1 MSYSIESKK
10 YGRIPTVFVELDM
23 DFCTLRSGIGA
34 CTATQTGD
42 AKCYNTYST
51 CNDKTNFNKTTKTY
65 RFCEQ
70 NADLPVGL
78 SAIPLL
84 KSVSFA
90 SQEITPNKGLGVRGS
105 VSISFIDAP
114 WPDTEIDPYFSER
127 SYDTSKKG
135 TFWGK
140 FKARNPF
147 YENRVLRVRR
157 GYLTKTGFNWA
168 NFVNSVYVIEQ
179 LQGIAKDDSVKIVAK
194 DILKLADDKKAL
206 FPKPSNGRLSANID
220 ATQTSFTLS
229 PSGIGSQ
236 YKPSGKLAISGEM
249 MSYTRSGDTFTVVRG
264 VNNTQAEAHK
274 ADDTVQEVGVFVA
287 EKIQDVIYAL
297 LTTYSGIS
305 TSYIDKPTWDT
316 EANTYL
322 AGVWSAEIP
331 EPTGI
336 NTLIGELTEQGTCR
350 IWWDENSQQIRF
362 RAVKPLPN
370 NLPILSDES
379 HFLSKTIDVKTDT
392 NQRIGTVFI
401 YYGQRLPT
409 KKIDDLEN
417 YALRV
422 ATPNLEAISDLEYG
436 TNIVK
441 KIFSRWFKVTSSG
454 RVNALTD
461 ALLKTYRDPPQVIEF
476 NLTPALQLK
485 VGDLFYAQT
494 RKIQDVTGAIANVPM
509 EVVYAQPTD
518 RDDIKYKA
526 QQVSTA
532 IPLSNVKD
540 IEIKAD
546 VLDGFNA
553 YDAFFTDYGT
563 PEVGTTARFIV
574 FPDVLVTAANT
585 SDYAMIFDSRWPSG
599 VTIILINNGI
609 IAGRG
614 GNGGRGG
621 RAFKQYTDVDGDGF
635 IIYYGGNNANP
646 SSHVHGKKG
655 GNALLV
661 DRSISITNNGI
672 ISVGGGGGGGS
683 GGAVIRTPGKVAACQ
698 SGSGGGGGWPLGAGG
713 TAGQINYNDDIF
725 TDYNTNGYDTHQIG
739 HHGQTAVEALISSL
753 GGTGR
758 SNTVYSPNLY
768 ATVYNGG
775 NGGCP
780 PLSVVAGGAS
790 GATGY
795 AVVNWGASLYFG
807 DGGNGGDAGDCAIHG
822 NNLITWVNTGTIY
835 GNILP

>member
-1 MSYSIESKK
+1 MSYNNEVAKF
-10 YGRIPTVFVELDM
+10 GRIPTVFVELDM
-23 DFCTLRSGIGA
+23 DFCANTYGIA
-34 CTATQTGD
+34 PCTASIGVTGA
-42 AKCYNTYST
+42 AKCYNTYAT
-51 CNDKTNFNKTTKTY
+51 CQSKANFNKTIKTY

-70 NADLPVGL
+70 NADLPIGL

-127 SYDTSKKG
+127 TSQG

-157 GYLTKTGFNWA
+157 GYLTKNGFDWT

-179 LQGIAKDDSVKIVAK
+179 LQGIAKDDTVKIIAK

-220 ATQTSFTLS
+220 AVQTTFTIE

-236 YKPSGKLAISGEM
+236 YQASGKLAISGEM

-264 VNNTQAEAHK
+264 VSNTKAEDHK
-274 ADDTVQEVGVFVA
+274 ADDTVQEVGIFVTQ
-287 EKIQDVIYAL
+287 KIQDVIYEL

-305 TSYIDKPTWDT
+305 TSYIDKPAWDA
-316 EANTYL
+316 EATAYL
-322 AGVWSAEIP
+322 AGVWSADIP

-350 IWWDENSQQIRF
+350 VWWDELDQQIRF
-362 RAVKPLPN
+362 RAIKPLPSG
-370 NLPILSDES
+370 LPILSDES
-379 HFLSKTIDVKTDT
+379 HFLTKSIDVKTDT
-392 NQRIGTVFI
+392 NQRISTVFI

-409 KKIDDLEN
+409 KKLDDLEN

-436 TNIVK
+436 SNIVK

-454 RVNALTD
+454 RVNALSD
-461 ALLKTYRDPPQVIEF
+461 ALLKTYRDPPQIIEF
-476 NLTPALQLK
+476 SLTPALQLK

-494 RKIQDVTGAIANVPM
+494 RKIQSVTGDLASVPM
-509 EVVYAQPTD
+509 EVIFAQPTD

-532 IPLSNVKD
+532 IPLNNIKD

-546 VLDGFNA
+546 VLSGFNA

-599 VTIILINNGI
+599 VTIILINKGL

-614 GNGGRGG
+614 GNGGN
-621 RAFKQYTDVDGDGF
+621 ASYYTDLDGF
-635 IIYYGGNNANP
+635 MAASDGGN
-646 SSHVHGKKG
+646 G
-655 GNALLV
+655 GNGLNIQSV
-661 DRSISITNNGI
+661 ITITNNGI
-672 ISVGGGGGGGS
+672 IASGGGGGGG
-683 GGAVIRTPGKVAACQ
+683 GGGTFAFA
-698 SGSGGGGGWPLGAGG
+698 SGGGGGGGAPLGIGG
-713 TAGQINYNDDIF
+713 NKGTVNGIDAWGAQNGNNANINNMYGGIGGLSSGGGFTAG
-725 TDYNTNGYDTHQIG
+725 
-739 HHGQTAVEALISSL
+739 
-753 GGTGR
+753 
-758 SNTVYSPNLY
+758 
-768 ATVYNGG
+768 NGG
-775 NGGCP
+775 NGGNLGQNGQTGQDDP
-780 PLSVVAGGAS
+780 IYHNYGQAGVS
-790 GATGY
+790 G
-795 AVVNWGASLYFG
+795 
-807 DGGNGGDAGDCAIHG
+807 DAIHG
-822 NNLITWVNTGTIY
+822 NSLITWVNTGTIY

>member
-1 MSYSIESKK
+1 MVTVVSYNNEVSKF
-10 YGRIPTVFVELDM
+10 GRIPTIFVELDM
-23 DFCTLRSGIGA
+23 DYCANVYSNA
-34 CTATQTGD
+34 PCTAIIGVTGA
-42 AKCYNTYST
+42 AKCYNTYAT
-51 CNDKTNFNKTTKTY
+51 CQDKANFNKTIKTY

-70 NADLPVGL
+70 NADLPIGL

-114 WPDTEIDPYFSER
+114 WPDTEIDPYFTER
-127 SYDTSKKG
+127 SSQG

-157 GYLTKTGFNWA
+157 GYLTKNGFDWA

-220 ATQTSFTLS
+220 AIQTSFTLT
-229 PSGIGSQ
+229 PSGVGSQ
-236 YKPSGKLAISGEM
+236 YKTSGKLAISGEM
-249 MSYTRSGDTFTVVRG
+249 MEYTRTGDTFTVVRG
-264 VNNTQAEAHK
+264 ASNTKAEDHK
-274 ADDTVQEVGVFVA
+274 ADDTVQEVGIFVA
-287 EKIQDVIYAL
+287 EKIQDVIYQL

-370 NLPILSDES
+370 NLPVLSDES

-532 IPLSNVKD
+532 IPTGNTFKIILSNSLYLDVNLYD
-540 IEIKAD
+540 LFVSEYGVPEQGITVEFEILESVFISASS
-546 VLDGFNA
+546 
-553 YDAFFTDYGT
+553 
-563 PEVGTTARFIV
+563 TANYALTVDNRWVNTNISLENKGYIV
-574 FPDVLVTAANT
+574 
-585 SDYAMIFDSRWPSG
+585 
-599 VTIILINNGI
+599 
-609 IAGRG
+609 GRG
-614 GNGGRGG
+614 GDGGRGG
-621 RAFKQYTDVDGDGF
+621 RAFFQEFDTDADGYL
-635 IIYYGGNNANP
+635 IYFGGNNSNP
-646 SSHVHGKKG
+646 SSVVHGKKG
-655 GNALLV
+655 GNAILANQN
-661 DRSISITNNGI
+661 ISINNLGV
-672 ISVGGGGGGGS
+672 ISVGGGGGGAS
-683 GGAVIRTPGKVAACQ
+683 GGAVAYNVGGLTARCQ

-713 TAGQINYNDDIF
+713 KAGQINYDDNIF
-725 TDYNTNGYDTHQIG
+725 ADYELNVGNGYQHQIG
-739 HHGQTAVEALISSL
+739 NDGQTATLAITSFL
-753 GGTGR
+753 GGAGR
-758 SNTVYSPNLY
+758 GNVGHPTFYYAITPN
-768 ATVYNGG
+768 AGDG
-775 NGGCP
+775 ACP
-780 PLSVVAGGAS
+780 PLYLFSSGGGGAS
-790 GATGY
+790 AAATQNY
-795 AVVNWGASLYFG
+795 AG
-807 DGGNGGDAGDCAIHG
+807 DGGNGGDNGDYAVNGNSFVNWINMGVTYGAI
-822 NNLITWVNTGTIY
+822 V
-835 GNILP
+835 

>member
-1 MSYSIESKK
+1 MSYSSESAK

-70 NADLPVGL
+70 NADLPIGL

-114 WPDTEIDPYFSER
+114 WPDTEIDPYFAER
-127 SYDTSKKG
+127 TNQG

-140 FKARNPF
+140 FKARNPY

-157 GYLTKTGFNWA
+157 GYLTKNGFDWA

-206 FPKPSNGRLSANID
+206 FPKPSNGRLSASID
-220 ATQTSFTLS
+220 AIQTSFTLA
-229 PSGIGSQ
+229 PSGVGSQ
-236 YKPSGKLAISGEM
+236 YKTSGKLAISGEM

-264 VNNTQAEAHK
+264 VNNTQAEAHN
-274 ADDTVQEVGVFVA
+274 ADDTVQEVGIIYRQRV
-287 EKIQDVIYAL
+287 QNVIYEFLVNYAN
-297 LTTYSGIS
+297 IS
-305 TSYIDKPTWDT
+305 TSYINKTAWDT

-322 AGVWSAEIP
+322 PGLFSAEIP

-350 IWWDENSQQIRF
+350 VWWDEIAQKIQF
-362 RAVKPLPN
+362 RAIKPLPN
-370 NLPILSDES
+370 NLIVLSDES
-379 HFLSKTIDVKTDT
+379 HFLTKSIDVKTDN
-392 NQRIGTVFI
+392 NQRISTVLVYFA
-401 YYGQRLPT
+401 QRKQTEKL
-409 KKIDDLEN
+409 DDLKN

-422 ATPNLEAISDLEYG
+422 ATPDLNAISNFEYG
-436 TNIVK
+436 SNIVK
-441 KIFSRWFKVTSSG
+441 KVFSRWFKNSSQG
-454 RVNALTD
+454 RVNALAD
-461 ALLKTYRDPPQVIEF
+461 ALIKTYRDPPQLIEF

-494 RKIQDVTGAIANVPM
+494 RKIQDVTGAIASVPM
-509 EVVYAQPTD
+509 EVIFAQPTD

-532 IPLSNVKD
+532 IPIANTFEIILSDEFYWDVNILD
-540 IEIKAD
+540 IFMAE
-546 VLDGFNA
+546 
-553 YDAFFTDYGT
+553 YGT
-563 PEVGTTARFIV
+563 PSPNIKVEVKILSGVFVSASTTANYALTIGNAW
-574 FPDVLVTAANT
+574 PANVT
-585 SDYAMIFDSRWPSG
+585 
-599 VTIILINNGI
+599 ILINNSGI

-621 RAFKQYTDVDGDGF
+621 RAFYDDPRHDPSYF
-635 IIYYGGNNANP
+635 EYYGGNRAKP
-646 SSHVHGKKG
+646 SSAVHGKKG
-655 GNALLV
+655 GNAILV
-661 DRSISITNNGI
+661 NHAVIILNAGI
-672 ISVGGGGGGGS
+672 ISVGGGGGGAS
-683 GGAVIRTPGKVAACQ
+683 GGAVAGNGGGVVFYGRTQ
-698 SGSGGGGGWPLGAGG
+698 SGSGGGGGWPFGTGG
-713 TAGQINYNDDIF
+713 NAGQMNYDDTIF
-725 TDYNTNGYDTHQIG
+725 TDHTYMVGSRTYNQQVGNVGE
-739 HHGQTAVEALISSL
+739 TATKVIAVS
-753 GGTGR
+753 
-758 SNTVYSPNLY
+758 
-768 ATVYNGG
+768 NGG
-775 NGGCP
+775 NPRLNSGSAYFFAETYTAGDGGCP
-780 PLSVVAGGAS
+780 VLSVLSTNGMNSQAAGAIHYI
-790 GATGY
+790 Y
-795 AVVNWGASLYFG
+795 AG
-807 DGGNGGDAGDCAIHG
+807 DGGNGGANGDYAING
-822 NNLITWVNTGTIY
+822 NSLITWISTGLIY
-835 GNILP
+835 GSII

>member
-1 MSYSIESKK
+1 MSYNNEVAKF
-10 YGRIPTVFVELDM
+10 GRIPTVFVELDM
-23 DFCTLRSGIGA
+23 DFCANTYGIA
-34 CTATQTGD
+34 PCTASIGVTGTS
-42 AKCYNTYST
+42 KCYNTYAT
-51 CNDKTNFNKTTKTY
+51 CQSKPNFNKITKTY

-114 WPDTEIDPYFSER
+114 YPDTEIDPYFTER
-127 SYDTSKKG
+127 TNQG

-157 GYLTKTGFNWA
+157 GYLTKNGFDWA

-206 FPKPSNGRLSANID
+206 FPKPSNGRLAANID
-220 ATQTSFTLS
+220 AIQTSFTLT
-229 PSGIGSQ
+229 PSGVGSQ
-236 YKPSGKLAISGEM
+236 YKLSGKLAISGEM
-249 MSYTRSGDTFTVVRG
+249 MAYTRTGDTFTVVRG
-264 VNNTQAEAHK
+264 ASNTQAEDHK
-274 ADDTVQEVGVFVA
+274 ADDTVQEVGIFVA
-287 EKIQDVIYAL
+287 EKIQDVIYQL
-297 LTTYSGIS
+297 LTTYSRIS
-305 TSYIDKPTWDT
+305 TSYIDKPAWDT
-316 EANTYL
+316 EANAYL

-436 TNIVK
+436 SNIVK

-532 IPLSNVKD
+532 IPLSNIKD

-546 VLDGFNA
+546 VLGGFNA
-553 YDAFFTDYGT
+553 YDAFILDYGV
-563 PEVGTTARFIV
+563 PESGSTARFIV
-574 FPDVLVTAANT
+574 FTDVLVTAANT

-614 GNGGRGG
+614 GDGGGG
-621 RAFKQYTDVDGDGF
+621 AGVVGDG
-635 IIYYGGNNANP
+635 ARP
-646 SSHVHGKKG
+646 SEVGKKG
-655 GNALLV
+655 GNAIFTEV
-661 DRSISITNNGI
+661 AINIDNQNV
-672 ISVGGGGGGGS
+672 ISVGSGGGGGGGFAYRFILGVGS
-683 GGAVIRTPGKVAACQ
+683 GHAG
-698 SGSGGGGGWPLGAGG
+698 GSGGGGGWPLGIGG
-713 TAGQINYNDDIF
+713 DISNPENHTKDSYDSGYFGQNATTTAEG
-725 TDYNTNGYDTHQIG
+725 
-739 HHGQTAVEALISSL
+739 L
-753 GGTGR
+753 GGTNRPVGVGL
-758 SNTVYSPNLY
+758 TVIGGK
-768 ATVYNGG
+768 GG
-775 NGGCP
+775 NGGS
-780 PLSVVAGGAS
+780 LYSLNGQNGQDSVNGNNSFTEGAS
-790 GATGY
+790 GGSAGDY
-795 AVVNWGASLYFG
+795 AVT
-807 DGGNGGDAGDCAIHG
+807 GNS
-822 NNLITWVNTGTIY
+822 LITWVNTGSIY
-835 GNILP
+835 GGLLP

>member
-1 MSYSIESKK
+1 MSYSSESKK

-23 DFCTLRSGIGA
+23 DFCANTYGIA
-34 CTATQTGD
+34 PCTASIGVTGTS
-42 AKCYNTYST
+42 KCYNTYAT
-51 CNDKTNFNKTTKTY
+51 CQDKANFNKTIKTY

-127 SYDTSKKG
+127 TNQG

-147 YENRVLRVRR
+147 YENRILRVRR
-157 GYLTKTGFNWA
+157 GYLTKNGFNWA

-220 ATQTSFTLS
+220 AIQTSFTLT
-229 PSGIGSQ
+229 PSGVGSQ
-236 YKPSGKLAISGEM
+236 YKTSGKLAISGEM

-264 VNNTQAEAHK
+264 VNNTQAETHN
-274 ADDTVQEVGVFVA
+274 ADDTVQEVGIFVTQ
-287 EKIQDVIYAL
+287 KIQDVIYEL

-305 TSYIDKPTWDT
+305 ASYIDKPAWDA
-316 EANTYL
+316 EATAYL

-350 IWWDENSQQIRF
+350 VWWDELDQQIRF
-362 RAVKPLPN
+362 RAIKPLPSG
-370 NLPILSDES
+370 LPILSDES
-379 HFLSKTIDVKTDT
+379 HFLTKSIDVKTDT
-392 NQRIGTVFI
+392 NQRISTVFI

-409 KKIDDLEN
+409 KKLDDLEN

-436 TNIVK
+436 SNIVK

-454 RVNALTD
+454 RVNALSD

-476 NLTPALQLK
+476 SLTPALQLK

-494 RKIQDVTGAIANVPM
+494 RKIQSVTGDLASVPM
-509 EVVYAQPTD
+509 EVIFAQPTD

-532 IPLSNVKD
+532 IPIGKNFPLPIGDYIDLN
-540 IEIKAD
+540 
-546 VLDGFNA
+546 L
-553 YDAFFTDYGT
+553 YDAFVDEYGI
-563 PEVGTTARFIV
+563 PEAGITVEIEILQDALITSSTTENYA
-574 FPDVLVTAANT
+574 LVV
-585 SDYAMIFDSRWPSG
+585 DDRWPLG
-599 VTIILINNGI
+599 VVLLLVNNGI

-614 GNGGRGG
+614 GKGGDACWYYQSLNSPPKPDEIDFVFGSNGE
-621 RAFKQYTDVDGDGF
+621 
-635 IIYYGGNNANP
+635 N
-646 SSHVHGKKG
+646 G
-655 GNALLV
+655 GNAILANYA
-661 DRSISITNNGI
+661 ITIDNNGT
-672 ISVGGGGGGGS
+672 ISGGGGGGGAGIAMLLGNDITS
-683 GGAVIRTPGKVAACQ
+683 EY
-698 SGSGGGGGWPLGAGG
+698 SGGGGGGAPIGFGG
-713 TAGQINYNDDIF
+713 NRGYIHEFVDGIEYYFTDNDFETAGK
-725 TDYNTNGYDTHQIG
+725 
-739 HHGQTAVEALISSL
+739 TASK
-753 GGTGR
+753 TQ
-758 SNTVYSPNLY
+758 
-768 ATVYNGG
+768 
-775 NGGCP
+775 
-780 PLSVVAGGAS
+780 
-790 GATGY
+790 
-795 AVVNWGASLYFG
+795 
-807 DGGNGGDAGDCAIHG
+807 GGDAGIKFCKSTPSPFGYTANGGKGGDLAQNGENGYSPLSPSSFTPGVGGIAGDAIHG
-822 NNLITWVNTGTIY
+822 NSFITWQNVGSILGTVT
-835 GNILP
+835 

>member
-1 MSYSIESKK
+1 MVIAVSYNSESKK

-23 DFCTLRSGIGA
+23 DFCANSYGIA
-34 CTATQTGD
+34 PCTASIGVTGTS
-42 AKCYNTYST
+42 KCYNTYAT
-51 CNDKTNFNKTTKTY
+51 CQSKPNFNKTTKTY

-127 SYDTSKKG
+127 TNQG

-157 GYLTKTGFNWA
+157 GYLTKNGFDWA

-220 ATQTSFTLS
+220 ATQTSFTLA
-229 PSGIGSQ
+229 PSGVGSQ
-236 YKPSGKLAISGEM
+236 YKTSGKLAISGEM

-264 VNNTQAEAHK
+264 VNNTQAETHN
-274 ADDTVQEVGVFVA
+274 ADDTVQEVGIFVTQ
-287 EKIQDVIYAL
+287 KIQDVIYEL

-305 TSYIDKPTWDT
+305 ASYIDKPAWDA
-316 EANTYL
+316 EATAYL

-350 IWWDENSQQIRF
+350 VWWDELDQQIRF
-362 RAVKPLPN
+362 RAIKPLPSG
-370 NLPILSDES
+370 LPILSDES
-379 HFLSKTIDVKTDT
+379 HFLTKSIDVKTDT
-392 NQRIGTVFI
+392 NQRISTVFI

-409 KKIDDLEN
+409 KKLDDLEN

-436 TNIVK
+436 SNIVK

-454 RVNALTD
+454 RVNALSD

-476 NLTPALQLK
+476 TLTPALQLK

-494 RKIQDVTGAIANVPM
+494 RKIQSVTGDLASVPM
-509 EVVYAQPTD
+509 EVIFAQPTD

-546 VLDGFNA
+546 VLSGFNA
-553 YDAFFTDYGT
+553 YDAFFQEFGT

-574 FPDVLVTAANT
+574 FADVLVVAANT
-585 SDYAMIFDSRWPSG
+585 SDYSMIFDSRWPSG
-599 VTIILINNGI
+599 VTVILINHGV
-609 IAGRG
+609 IAGKG
-614 GNGGRGG
+614 GLG
-621 RAFKQYTDVDGDGF
+621 GDGASALA
-635 IIYYGGNNANP
+635 GGLVDP
-646 SSHVHGKKG
+646 TDGQKG
-655 GNALLV
+655 GNALFV
-661 DRSISITNNGI
+661 DTAISIDNNDGTI
-672 ISVGGGGGGGS
+672 GAGGGGGGG
-683 GGAVIRTPGKVAACQ
+683 GGIVISLSPLAYA
-698 SGSGGGGGWPLGAGG
+698 SASGGGGGGGAG
-713 TAGQINYNDDIF
+713 
-725 TDYNTNGYDTHQIG
+725 NGF
-739 HHGQTAVEALISSL
+739 
-753 GGTGR
+753 GGTGGQ
-758 SNTVYSPNLY
+758 
-768 ATVYNGG
+768 YNGQPDSEDGHIGESLIGG
-775 NGGCP
+775 NGG
-780 PLSVVAGGAS
+780 LGRTDIGTLTASSRGGKGGDLNQDGEDGYYDTSS
-790 GATGY
+790 GTGAPYRGLGGQHGDY
-795 AVVNWGASLYFG
+795 AVNGDTFINWLA
-807 DGGNGGDAGDCAIHG
+807 
-822 NNLITWVNTGTIY
+822 VGTIL
-835 GNILP
+835 GAII

>member
-1 MSYSIESKK
+1 MSYISESKK

-23 DFCTLRSGIGA
+23 DFCANTYGSSP
-34 CTATQTGD
+34 CTASIGVTGA
-42 AKCYNTYST
+42 AKCYNTYAT
-51 CNDKTNFNKTTKTY
+51 CQNKANFNKTIKTY

-70 NADLPVGL
+70 NADLPIGL

-114 WPDTEIDPYFSER
+114 WPDTEIDPYFTER
-127 SYDTSKKG
+127 SSQG

-157 GYLTKTGFNWA
+157 GYLTKTGFDWA

-229 PSGIGSQ
+229 PSGVGSQ
-236 YKPSGKLAISGEM
+236 YKTSGKLAISGEM

-264 VNNTQAEAHK
+264 VNNTQAETHN
-274 ADDTVQEVGVFVA
+274 ADDTVQEVGIFTTQ
-287 EKIQDVIYAL
+287 KIQDVIYQL

-305 TSYIDKPTWDT
+305 TSYIDKPAWDT
-316 EANTYL
+316 EANAYL

-350 IWWDENSQQIRF
+350 IWWDENNQQIRF

-379 HFLSKTIDVKTDT
+379 HFLTKSIDVKTDT
-392 NQRIGTVFI
+392 NQRISTVFI

-409 KKIDDLEN
+409 KKLDDLEN

-436 TNIVK
+436 SNIVK

-454 RVNALTD
+454 RVNALSDT
-461 ALLKTYRDPPQVIEF
+461 LLKTYREPPQIIEF

-494 RKIQDVTGAIANVPM
+494 RKIQSVTGELASVPM
-509 EVVYAQPTD
+509 EVIFAQPTD

-546 VLDGFNA
+546 VLSGFNA
-553 YDAFFTDYGT
+553 YDAFILDYGV
-563 PEVGTTARFIV
+563 PEAGSTVRFIV
-574 FPDVLVTAANT
+574 FPDVLVTAATT
-585 SDYAMIFDSRWPSG
+585 SNYAMIFDSRWPSG

-614 GNGGRGG
+614 GNGG
-621 RAFKQYTDVDGDGF
+621 
-635 IIYYGGNNANP
+635 NNAYIAN
-646 SSHVHGKKG
+646 SVAFSATVGSKG
-655 GNALLV
+655 GDAIFVNCP
-661 DRSISITNNGI
+661 IYINNNNV
-672 ISVGGGGGGGS
+672 ISVGSGGGGGGG
-683 GGAVIRTPGKVAACQ
+683 VAHYFDLGTTDGMGQ
-698 SGSGGGGGWPLGAGG
+698 GSSGGGGWPFGIKGHLAGASEGVYNPNDHI
-713 TAGQINYNDDIF
+713 TYNYDAGYSGFDANKYN
-725 TDYNTNGYDTHQIG
+725 
-739 HHGQTAVEALISSL
+739 E
-753 GGTGR
+753 GTGGSSR
-758 SNTVYSPNLY
+758 LLDIGYGVFIEGGKGGKGGGLY
-768 ATVYNGG
+768 G
-775 NGGCP
+775 
-780 PLSVVAGGAS
+780 LAGDSGLNAS
-790 GATGY
+790 GANAFIGY
-795 AVVNWGASLYFG
+795 DVGAI
-807 DGGNGGDAGDCAIHG
+807 GGQAGDNAIHG
-822 NNLITWVNTGTIY
+822 NSLITWQNTGNIY
-835 GNILP
+835 GNIV